1 MNPFPYSNDN
11 KRYHSFNYDLR
22 QRYGVKGVRI
32 PLNTF
37 LSCPN
42 RDGTCGLGGCSFCNE
57 EGSGE
62 FAGDPLKDLMS
73 QYQSGLALL
82 HQKWPKAK
90 PIPYFQAY
98 TNTYASLAQLKTFFD
113 PFSNRQDVLAMA
125 IATRAD
131 CLSDEV
137 IAYLDSLCEKKDI
150 YLELGLQSIH
160 DNTAKAMNRGHD
172 YQTFLSTFQKLK
184 KTRLKI
190 VVHLMNGYPTETQA
204 MMVESA
210 KVIGQLRPY
219 GIKIHML
226 NVLENTALG
235 KAYPLKPF
243 TLMDQEAYENLII
256 HQLQLIPP
264 EVVLMRLTGDGDAK
278 AILVPSWVK
287 NKKSV
292 LNGIDKKMSRRNIVQ
307 GDLLDPQAFK

>member
-1 MNPFPYSNDN
+1 MNPFPYSSDN
-11 KRYHSFNYDLR
+11 KRYHTFNYDLR
-22 QRYGVKGVRI
+22 ERYGIKGMRI

-62 FAGDPLKDLMS
+62 FAGDPHDDLMT
-73 QYQSGLALL
+73 QYHQGLSMMRR
-82 HQKWPKAK
+82 KWPDAL
-90 PIPYFQAY
+90 PIPYFQAF
-98 TNTYASLAQLKTFFD
+98 TNTYAPLAQLKTFFE
-113 PFSNRQDVLAMA
+113 PFTQVPEVLAIA
-125 IATRAD
+125 IATRSD

-137 IAYLDSLCEKKDI
+137 IEYLDGLCDKKDI

-160 DNTAKAMNRGHD
+160 DSTAKAMNRGHD
-172 YQTFLSTFQKLK
+172 YQTFLNTFQKLK

-190 VVHLMNGYPTETQA
+190 VVHLMNGYPTETKA
-204 MMVESA
+204 MMVQSA
-210 KVIGQLRPY
+210 RAIGQLRPY

-226 NVLENTALG
+226 NILDHTALG
-235 KAYPLKPF
+235 AAHLIKPF
-243 TLMDQEAYENLII
+243 TLIDQNEFEDLII

-264 EVVLMRLTGDGDAK
+264 EVVLMRLTGDGDGK
-278 AILVPSWVK
+278 DILAPQWVK

-292 LNGIDKKMSRRNIVQ
+292 LNGIDKKMSRRGIIQ
-307 GDLLDPQAFK
+307 GDLLDTDLP